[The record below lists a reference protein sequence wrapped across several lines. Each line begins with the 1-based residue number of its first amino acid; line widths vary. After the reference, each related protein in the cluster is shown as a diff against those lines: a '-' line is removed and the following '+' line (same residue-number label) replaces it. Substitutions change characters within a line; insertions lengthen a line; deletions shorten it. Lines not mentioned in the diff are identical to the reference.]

1 MVVQSLLGER
11 LCREPWEVTMTPL
24 LNNSG
29 GGINLIGSKQCL
41 NSYSLAVQYSI
52 AHMLLMIKE
61 HNILEP

>member
-1 MVVQSLLGER
+1 
-11 LCREPWEVTMTPL
+11 MTPL

-61 HNILEP
+61 HIILEP